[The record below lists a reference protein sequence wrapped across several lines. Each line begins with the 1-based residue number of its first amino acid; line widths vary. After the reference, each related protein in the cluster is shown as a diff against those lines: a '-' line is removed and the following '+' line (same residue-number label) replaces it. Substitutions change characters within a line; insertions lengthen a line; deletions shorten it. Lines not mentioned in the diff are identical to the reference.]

1 MQKTFSSLK
10 NKIVKRNTLNDENLK
25 DYKSTNINILL
36 NRVRVNKKKEFQ
48 KKILFTTAT
57 SLGAV
62 LFGILIFWKFK
73 KDNIYSSN
81 HSTILLHL
89 MVRPK

>member
-10 NKIVKRNTLNDENLK
+10 NKIVKRYTLNDENLK

-48 KKILFTTAT
+48 KKILFTTSTLLCAF
-57 SLGAV
+57 LFVV
-62 LFGILIFWKFK
+62 L
-73 KDNIYSSN
+73 
-81 HSTILLHL
+81 
-89 MVRPK
+89 VV

>member
-10 NKIVKRNTLNDENLK
+10 NKIVKRYTLNDENLK

-48 KKILFTTAT
+48 KKILFTVAT
-57 SLGAV
+57 SLGVV
-62 LFGILIFWKFK
+62 LFGVLIF
-73 KDNIYSSN
+73 
-81 HSTILLHL
+81 
-89 MVRPK
+89 